1 MNRFVY
7 ALMLGAALILSGC
20 DLLDALKPE
29 PELTINKNEFE
40 IASSGDR
47 CTVTVNA
54 NYEFDVVRPEDAAE
68 WIKSKI
74 SGADGDQVILTIS
87 PNKGYDSRTAE
98 VTIKLKEY
106 DLSETVTIVQ
116 KQTDALLLD
125 GEDVV
130 LSYEAGT
137 FTIPVSSNIP
147 YEVTISAE
155 WISLVDLK
163 AMVTENLVFAY
174 DENDTVSD
182 REAYIN
188 FKSSKGTKW
197 VTIRQEPHKIDFCM
211 RITHSCERFY
221 VPYFTGL
228 IYTGTVL
235 WGDGSES
242 KYADN
247 IYHDY
252 QDAGEVCVELSFKA
266 GDDEHVVTLS
276 NMTGIKEIDLS
287 GM

>member
-1 MNRFVY
+1 MNRFFY

-54 NYEFDVVRPEDAAE
+54 NYEFDVVIPEDAAE

-87 PNKGYDSRTAE
+87 PNKGYDGRTAE

-137 FTIPVSSNIP
+137 FTIPVFLVGISVSSP
-147 YEVTISAE
+147 FRR
-155 WISLVDLK
+155 SLARTLRSCNVATSRRPSVVYFLYT
-163 AMVTENLVFAY
+163 ACSSSV
-174 DENDTVSD
+174 
-182 REAYIN
+182 
-188 FKSSKGTKW
+188 KSSCQSWYSGGTSALPNW
-197 VTIRQEPHKIDFCM
+197 
-211 RITHSCERFY
+211 
-221 VPYFTGL
+221 
-228 IYTGTVL
+228 
-235 WGDGSES
+235 
-242 KYADN
+242 
-247 IYHDY
+247 
-252 QDAGEVCVELSFKA
+252 
-266 GDDEHVVTLS
+266 
-276 NMTGIKEIDLS
+276 
-287 GM
+287 

>member
-7 ALMLGAALILSGC
+7 ALMLAAALILSGC
-20 DLLDALKPE
+20 ELLDLLKPA
-29 PELTINKNEFE
+29 PELTINKKEFE
-40 IASSGDR
+40 ISSSGGR

-54 NYEFDVVRPEDAAE
+54 NYGFDVVIPEDAAG
-68 WIKSKI
+68 WIKSSI
-74 SGADGDQVILTIS
+74 SGTDGDMVILTVS
-87 PNKGYDSRTAE
+87 PNEGYDGRTAE
-98 VTIKLKEY
+98 VTVKLKNY

-125 GEDVV
+125 SADME

-147 YEVTISAE
+147 YEITIAGKWVSH
-155 WISLVDLK
+155 VDTK
-163 AMVTENLVFAY
+163 AMVTKNLVFAY
-174 DENDTVSD
+174 EENDTVSD
-182 REAYIN
+182 RVAYIN
-188 FKSSKGTKW
+188 FKSIKGTKR
-197 VTIRQEPHKIDFCM
+197 VTIRQEPHKVDFCM
-211 RITHSCERFY
+211 RITHSNERFH

-228 IYTGTVL
+228 IYSGTVL

-242 KYADN
+242 GYAEN

-252 QDAGEVCVELSFKA
+252 QDADEVCVELSFKA
-266 GDDEHVVTLS
+266 SDEEHMVTLG